1 MTATP
6 SDPPGRWAALGVLAL
21 ATLLSMTTWFSASAV
36 LPQLRHL
43 WHLGDAGA
51 AALTLA
57 VQLGFVTGAL
67 VAAATNAADLVAART
82 LIQMAAYGAA
92 AVNLGLLLV
101 NSALPA
107 VALRFV
113 TGVFLAGVY
122 PPALRQMGT
131 WFRQARGTALGV
143 MVGALTLGSALPHL
157 VNGLG
162 GTNWRAVIVSTSVLT
177 ATGGLLAGRLVHDG
191 PFPFPRAVFD
201 PRQVGKVL
209 ASPGVRL
216 ATIGYFGHMWELYA
230 MWAWFVVFAS
240 STIAA
245 HGYRPAS
252 SAPLLT
258 FAVIGVGAVGS
269 WLGGVVGDSWGR
281 TRSTILAM
289 GVSGTCAVVIGPLRT
304 GPLWLFVVV
313 ALLWGLTVV
322 ADSAQFSTMVTELS
336 DQRYVGTALTLQL
349 AVGFTLTTVTIAL
362 VPAAQHLLGWGWVFA
377 ILAPGPLLG
386 IVAMLRLR
394 RLPQALLI
402 AGGRR

>member
-1 MTATP
+1 MTP
-6 SDPPGRWAALGVLAL
+6 SASDDPPGRWRSLAVLAL
-21 ATLLSMTTWFSASAV
+21 ATLLSMSTWFSASAV

-43 WHLGDAGA
+43 WHLGDGGA

-57 VQLGFVTGAL
+57 VQLGFVAGAL
-67 VAAATNAADLVAART
+67 VAAATNAADLVRART
-82 LIQMAAYGAA
+82 LIQVGAYGAA

-101 NSALPA
+101 SSALPA
-107 VALRFV
+107 SALRFV
-113 TGVFLAGVY
+113 TGVFLAGIY

-131 WFRQARGTALGV
+131 WFRRSRGTALGI

-162 GTNWRAVIVSTSVLT
+162 GTDWRVVIVSTSVLT
-177 ATGGLLAGRLVHDG
+177 AAGGLLAGLMVRDG
-191 PFPFPRAVFD
+191 PFPFPRAAFD
-201 PRQVGKVL
+201 PRQVGRVL

-230 MWAWFVVFAS
+230 MWAWFVVFAG
-240 STIAA
+240 STIT
-245 HGYRPAS
+245 GYQAS
-252 SAPLLT
+252 LSAPLLT
-258 FAVIGVGAVGS
+258 FAVIGVGAVGC
-269 WLGGVVGDSWGR
+269 WLGGLIGDRWGR

-289 GVSGTCAVVIGPLRT
+289 GLSGTCAVLIGPLRS
-304 GPLWLFVVV
+304 GPLWLFVAV

-336 DQRYVGTALTLQL
+336 DQRYVGTALTVQL

-362 VPAAQHLLGWGWVFA
+362 IPAAEHLLGWRWVFA

>member
-1 MTATP
+1 MTA
-6 SDPPGRWAALGVLAL
+6 SDPPGRWRALAL
-21 ATLLSMTTWFSASAV
+21 LAVATLLSMTTWFSASAV

-43 WHLGDAGA
+43 WHLGDGGA

-57 VQLGFVTGAL
+57 VQLGFVAGAL
-67 VAAATNAADLVAART
+67 IAAALNAADLLAARQ
-82 LIQMAAYGAA
+82 LIQVASFGAA
-92 AVNLGLLLV
+92 AVNLALLLV
-101 NSALPA
+101 SSGPPA
-107 VALRFV
+107 VALRFA
-113 TGVFLAGVY
+113 TGVFLAGIY

-131 WFRQARGTALGV
+131 WFRQGRGTALGV

-162 GTNWRAVIVSTSVLT
+162 GTDWRAVIVATSVLT
-177 ATGGLLAGRLVHDG
+177 VAGGLLAGRLVHDG
-191 PFPFPRAVFD
+191 PFPFPQAVFD
-201 PRQVGKVL
+201 PRQAARAL

-230 MWAWFVVFAS
+230 MWAWFVVFAR
-240 STIAA
+240 STFAVPG
-245 HGYRPAS
+245 HEPRL

-269 WLGGVVGDSWGR
+269 WLGGLLGDRWGR

-289 GVSGTCAVVIGPLRT
+289 GVSGTCAVVVGPLRT
-304 GPLWLFVVV
+304 GPMWLFVSV
-313 ALLWGLTVV
+313 ALVWGLTVV

-362 VPAAQHLLGWGWVFA
+362 IPAAEHVLGWRWVFA
-377 ILAPGPLLG
+377 TLAPGPLLG

-394 RLPQALLI
+394 RLPEALLI